1 MLIAVESKNI
11 VVCIPNI
18 NGIHDPPFQ
27 MINNVTGEITG
38 YYMDVTKKI
47 LAMAGLN
54 YTYNTEYSTIKGL
67 CMCYL
72 CYKHYYKEHLKKQQI

>member
-1 MLIAVESKNI
+1 MLIAMESKNI

-18 NGIHDPPFQ
+18 NDQ

-67 CMCYL
+67 CMCY
-72 CYKHYYKEHLKKQQI
+72 KHYYKEHLKKQQI

>member
-67 CMCYL
+67 CMC
-72 CYKHYYKEHLKKQQI
+72 

>member
-1 MLIAVESKNI
+1 MLIAMESKNI

-18 NGIHDPPFQ
+18 NDQ

-38 YYMDVTKKI
+38 YFMDVTKNI

-54 YTYNTEYSTIKGL
+54 YTYNIEFSTIKGL
-67 CMCYL
+67 CM
-72 CYKHYYKEHLKKQQI
+72 CYKHYYKEHLKNK